1 MSTETKYLVMSELI
15 GIPAAAIEKAE
26 EQASRIIQIV
36 HGGWTKE
43 EIDKVALK
51 WQNSSIPCSEESLD
65 KIKAWMGPPDPDEDF
80 TANSHPKS
88 TAYKPLPPGEP
99 ITGED
104 IAFLKGK
111 RHTWPEIAVTTG
123 LTQDK
128 ARHLY
133 RKWQKTQKADVLYE
147 PGAEEAAA
155 EAQMAEEVLKSAN
168 QNERGPSKKEQI
180 DRLIASMDS
189 PNALDIEI
197 LQAVQRQFSGCGL
210 TVADVR
216 ARRRKA

>member
-1 MSTETKYLVMSELI
+1 MSTDTKYLVMSELI

-36 HGGWTKE
+36 QGGWTKE
-43 EIDKVALK
+43 EIDKCSLRGISTVDLVDNAAFIQRAPVA
-51 WQNSSIPCSEESLD
+51 
-65 KIKAWMGPPDPDEDF
+65 
-80 TANSHPKS
+80 TA
-88 TAYKPLPPGEP
+88 EP
-99 ITGED
+99 ITGAD

-111 RHTWPEIAVTTG
+111 GHTWQEIAVTTG

-155 EAQMAEEVLKSAN
+155 EATLAEEVLKSAN
-168 QNERGPSKKEQI
+168 QNERGPSKDEQI
-180 DRLIASMDS
+180 DQLIRSYA
-189 PNALDIEI
+189 NEAFDIEI
-197 LQAVQRQFSGCGL
+197 LQAVKRNFPCVSM
-210 TVADVR
+210 TVADIR
-216 ARRRKA
+216 ERRQKA